1 MNIKYLIAIAVTVV
15 ATIVFFVY
23 KDKNSEKELK
33 THESQQYDRMIE
45 VANKSP
51 MAGMT
56 QMGRA
61 LNSYKEDKGTYPEK
75 LSALYPEYIPVE
87 AFIDEIEWY
96 YEPSNN
102 DFYLRKTYKD
112 KSNRVLTASI
122 GSDLRIQN
130 GSMVAST
137 NKSRPISAPMATK
150 PAKKPDANVTLVSKT
165 RIRPRMVTDTTDH
178 NTIRLQ
184 TAGARRG
191 VRKKAPTPPKRS
203 LYELRLV
210 STAQLSK
217 EEQYVERVRGNMLVW
232 KKDDG
237 TIAFGNVQYPNSK
250 EMIIYDNGKWIQIH
264 QQSPNLKT
272 KTEIPPVRADERAVV
287 DRLAAA
293 YSDRFLVWK
302 DPEGT
307 AHFSNVQYPDR
318 QNIQIHVEGSWLS
331 AKN

>member
-1 MNIKYLIAIAVTVV
+1 MNIKYVIAIAVTVV

-23 KDKNSEKELK
+23 KDKTNEKELK
-33 THESQQYDRMIE
+33 THEYQQYDRMIE

-61 LNSYKEDKGTYPEK
+61 LNSYREDKGVYPEK

-96 YEPSNN
+96 YEPGNN

-112 KSNRVLTASI
+112 KNNRVLTASI
-122 GSDLRIQN
+122 GSDLMMQN

-137 NKSRPISAPMATK
+137 SKSRPMSAPAVTK
-150 PAKKPDANVTLVSKT
+150 PAKKPDTNITLVSKA
-165 RIRPRMVTDTTDH
+165 RIRPKKVPDTTGRH
-178 NTIRLQ
+178 LNRLQ
-184 TAGARRG
+184 TAGARPG
-191 VRKKAPTPPKRS
+191 VSKKSPAPPKRS
-203 LYELRLV
+203 PYELKLV

-264 QQSPNLKT
+264 QRSLNLKA
-272 KTEIPPVRADERAVV
+272 KTETPPVRAEKKAIV

-318 QNIQIHVEGSWLS
+318 LNIQIHVDGSWLS

>member
-1 MNIKYLIAIAVTVV
+1 VNTKYLIAIAVTVV

-23 KDKNSEKELK
+23 KDKNNEKELK

-45 VANKSP
+45 VANKSS

-61 LNSYKEDKGTYPEK
+61 LNSYREDKGVYPEK
-75 LSALYPEYIPVE
+75 LSALYPEYIPVQ
-87 AFIDEIEWY
+87 AFLDEIEWY
-96 YEPSNN
+96 YEPGKT

-112 KSNRVLTASI
+112 KNNRVLTASI
-122 GSDLRIQN
+122 GSDLKIQN

-137 NKSRPISAPMATK
+137 SESRPMSTPAATK
-150 PAKKPDANVTLVSKT
+150 PVKKPDANVRLVSKAK
-165 RIRPRMVTDTTDH
+165 IRPRMMTDITDG
-178 NTIRLQ
+178 NLSRLQ
-184 TAGARRG
+184 TADAKPDNS
-191 VRKKAPTPPKRS
+191 KKSPTHLKRS
-203 LYELRLV
+203 PYELKLV
-210 STAQLSK
+210 STAQLSE

-250 EMIIYDNGKWIQIH
+250 KMIIYDNGKWIQIH
-264 QQSPNLKT
+264 QRSPNLKA
-272 KTEIPPVRADERAVV
+272 KTEIPPVRAEKKAVV
-287 DRLAAA
+287 DRLAAV

-307 AHFSNVQYPDR
+307 AHFSNVQYPDT
-318 QNIQIHVEGSWLS
+318 QNIQIHVEGNWLS